1 MVILFIK
8 NLHLDKAFEIVQHL
22 AFKRK
27 KIVLI
32 FLLYFSITIINA
44 IIDSASVILLV
55 SIFTGG
61 LEDYTSSPLMFKLV
75 TFFEFTPE
83 PSALLLMVF
92 LAFSTRLLLFF
103 TIQIFDGVMSAKIRQ
118 RLQEKISY
126 SFLRSNWLDMCQ
138 WRIGEAI
145 GVNTMEA
152 ELATKY
158 LTSVIKAA
166 YFLITTLI
174 MLLAA
179 VWLDWKVTLM
189 LLALVSPFVLILQW
203 IFSIQSKLSKKIATT
218 RKEFSADITERLHGY
233 LHILANNN
241 YDYYY
246 NSGVDQQK
254 KMTRLQILLT
264 YCLTI
269 TGSFNI
275 ILPTIALLSIY
286 IWSNFSKD
294 FAEYIAIIASIGVL
308 GTRISTQLNGTI
320 SSFGNLSRLSGSLDS
335 VGKALQL
342 KKISTKFLIDKSI
355 SSICL
360 NKVNFKLNQKKI
372 LSNISLKINIGQPLV
387 VSGNS
392 GKGKTTLINLIS
404 GIYSPDN
411 DSIFYVDKSGKKY
424 NSKKYR
430 TEIGYLTQDVCIFS
444 GTVRDN
450 LFEGSQFS
458 DDDAWKV
465 IKQVG
470 AEGFVEDIGGLDGY
484 ISESGKS
491 LSGGQKRRLGMA
503 RVLLY
508 NSEVLIFDEV
518 TSGLDDANKQ
528 NIQRVIEKLSKNK
541 LVIIITHD
549 DWRPCNS
556 INFKLQ

>member
-8 NLHLDKAFEIVQHL
+8 NLHLDKAFEILQHL

-27 KIVLI
+27 KIILI
-32 FLLYFSITIINA
+32 FLFYFLITIVNA

-61 LEDYTSSPLMFKLV
+61 LEDYASNPLMLKLV
-75 TFFEFTPE
+75 TLFEVNPKT
-83 PSALLLMVF
+83 SSLLLIVF
-92 LAFSTRLLLFF
+92 LVFVSRLLLFF
-103 TIQIFDGVMSAKIRQ
+103 AIQIFDGVMSARIRQ
-118 RLQEKISY
+118 RLQEKISH
-126 SFLRSNWLDMCQ
+126 SFLTSSWLNMCQ

-152 ELATKY
+152 ELVTKY
-158 LTSVIKAA
+158 LTSGIKAM

-174 MLLAA
+174 MLTTAL
-179 VWLDWKVTLM
+179 WIDWKVTVILFAM
-189 LLALVSPFVLILQW
+189 VLPFILILQW
-203 IFSIQSKLSKKIATT
+203 IFSIQSKLSKNFANT

-241 YDYYY
+241 HDYYY
-246 NSGVDQQK
+246 NSGVNQQK

-275 ILPTIALLSIY
+275 ILPTIALLGIY
-286 IWSNFSKD
+286 IWSNFSND
-294 FAEYIAIIASIGVL
+294 FVEYIEIIASIGVL
-308 GTRISTQLNGTI
+308 GARISTQLNGTI
-320 SSFGNLSRLSGSLDS
+320 ASFGNLSRLSGSLDS

-342 KKISTKFLIDKSI
+342 KEISTKALIDKNI

-360 NKVNFKLNQKKI
+360 DKVNFKLNQKKI

-387 VSGNS
+387 ISGNS

-430 TEIGYLTQDVCIFS
+430 TEIGYLTQDVYIFS

-450 LFEGSQFS
+450 LFEGGQFS

-518 TSGLDDANKQ
+518 TSGLDDTNKQ
-528 NIQRVIEKLSKNK
+528 NIQRIIERLSKNK

-556 INFKLQ
+556 INFKL

>member
-1 MVILFIK
+1 MFIK
-8 NLHLDKAFEIVQHL
+8 DLHLDKAFEIVQHL

-218 RKEFSADITERLHGY
+218 RKEFSADITERLHSY

-264 YCLTI
+264 YFLTI

>member
-1 MVILFIK
+1 MFIK
-8 NLHLDKAFEIVQHL
+8 DLHLDKAFEIVQHL

-61 LEDYTSSPLMFKLV
+61 LEDYTSSPLMLKLV

-218 RKEFSADITERLHGY
+218 RKEFSADITERLHSY

-264 YCLTI
+264 YFLTI

>member
-1 MVILFIK
+1 MFIK
-8 NLHLDKAFEIVQHL
+8 DLHLDKAFEIVQRL

-264 YCLTI
+264 YFLTI

>member
-61 LEDYTSSPLMFKLV
+61 LEDYTSSPLMLKLV

-158 LTSVIKAA
+158 LTSVIKAV

-218 RKEFSADITERLHGY
+218 RKEFSADITERLHSY

-246 NSGVDQQK
+246 NSGVGQQK

-286 IWSNFSKD
+286 IWSNFSQD
-294 FAEYIAIIASIGVL
+294 FLEYIEVIASIGVL

-320 SSFGNLSRLSGSLDS
+320 ASFGNLSRLSGSLDS

-342 KKISTKFLIDKSI
+342 KKISTKSLIDKSI
-355 SSICL
+355 SSIYL

-450 LFEGSQFS
+450 LFEGGQFS

-528 NIQRVIEKLSKNK
+528 NIQRIIEELSKNK

-549 DWRPCNS
+549 DWCPCNS
-556 INFKLQ
+556 INFKL

>member
-264 YCLTI
+264 YFLTI

-342 KKISTKFLIDKSI
+342 KKISTKSLIDKSI
-355 SSICL
+355 SSIYL